1 MRGTM
6 RWMALGVLVTLGT
19 PTWSTAQDA
28 PAPAEGARTHSPAAR
43 PRANMGRLNLSA
55 QQRQQAKEMR
65 DVYHKRLADLR
76 CKLRQKKADR
86 QAEMQQ
92 PAPDKAKLQALSQEI
107 GQVHGQILVEEA
119 NARADFEKIL
129 TPKQREEFK
138 KMRSERRGKR
148 AEREDAEVE

>member
-43 PRANMGRLNLSA
+43 PRANMGRLNLSS

-76 CKLRQKKADR
+76 CKLREKKGRSGSGDATAR
-86 QAEMQQ
+86 
-92 PAPDKAKLQALSQEI
+92 APIRRSFSLSQRSARSN
-107 GQVHGQILVEEA
+107 GQIW
-119 NARADFEKIL
+119 
-129 TPKQREEFK
+129 
-138 KMRSERRGKR
+138 
-148 AEREDAEVE
+148 